1 MRQTRFWLC
10 LISIL
15 LSVAVWL
22 GLRQPF
28 AGDRFIDLGIV
39 FCLGLG
45 LLLWIATDPGFA
57 KRFVGEATAN
67 ELGFIR
73 IIACINL
80 IVTALWLEDL
90 PTSSW
95 LPEAIRQPM
104 GTIQFLYAI
113 PGFEAFSR
121 SQEWLQGFELLTVL
135 CLSLGMVGLWTR
147 FTIPLGGLTYCL
159 LGGLTRQYFYLYHQG
174 LIVVY
179 MLLALSFMPCGDG
192 LSVDRW
198 LAKRRGRPVVDTQSP
213 TPVYGWSR
221 YTCWVVLVLA
231 YLASGGS
238 KLAVVGFSWLD
249 PTNLRG
255 MMYSCTLQRCN
266 NYDWDVALRVGP
278 HLPDFVFS
286 LFGVAGT
293 FAELAFVLV
302 LFSAL
307 ARRIMPLFMVSLH
320 LGIWTF
326 QNILFIDFIILQL
339 IFLDLNWAQQFFS
352 RWGLFSSAERPAI
365 GNTAENALVRPLDA
379 FRYPLLISVLSTVFA
394 VCWFYK
400 IYFYP
405 LTGLHLFAYKDIS
418 GVVMYEQVYAQY
430 ASGETARIYPE
441 DIIPAQGIASY
452 KQVTQQCFS
461 EEADKLYVCDE
472 YLGALASAYNSQPG
486 HSDNKIQE
494 IDVQRKK
501 WDFKT
506 NPLDKNFGNV
516 VGNYALNISEVQK
529 NAPAQKQVIAK

>member
-15 LSVAVWL
+15 VSVAIWL
-22 GLRQPF
+22 GLRQTFPSQ
-28 AGDRFIDLGIV
+28 RFIDLGVV

-45 LLLWIATDPGFA
+45 LILWIATSPGLA
-57 KRFVGEATAN
+57 KRFVGEATAD

-73 IIACINL
+73 IISCIDL
-80 IVTALWLEDL
+80 LVTALWLEDL
-90 PTSSW
+90 PTTPL

-104 GTIQFLYAI
+104 GTVQFLYLI
-113 PGFEAFSR
+113 PGFETFSR
-121 SQEWLQGFELLTVL
+121 SQAWLQGFELVTVL
-135 CLSLGMVGLWTR
+135 CLILGMVGLWTR
-147 FTIPLGGLTYCL
+147 FTIPLSAIAYCI

-179 MLLALSFMPCGDG
+179 MLVALSFMPCSDG

-198 LAKRRGRPVVDTQSP
+198 LAKRRGKPIVDTDQP
-213 TPVYGWSR
+213 TPVYGWAR
-221 YTCWVVLVLA
+221 YTCWIVLVLA

-255 MMYSCTLQRCN
+255 IMYSCTLQRCN

-286 LFGVAGT
+286 LFGFAGT

-302 LFSAL
+302 LFSQL

-326 QNILFIDFIILQL
+326 QNILFIDFIILQM
-339 IFLDLNWAQQFFS
+339 IFLDLSWVKRIFS
-352 RWGLFSSAERPAI
+352 RWSLFPRFGQSA
-365 GNTAENALVRPLDA
+365 TAVLVRPLGA
-379 FRYPLLISVLSTVFA
+379 FRYPLLISILTISIT
-394 VCWFYK
+394 VCWFYT

-405 LTGLHLFAYKDIS
+405 LTGLHLFAYKDVS
-418 GVVMYEQVYAQY
+418 GVVRYEQIYAQY
-430 ASGETARIYPE
+430 ASGETARIFPE

-452 KQVTQQCFS
+452 KQITQQCFS
-461 EEADKLYVCDE
+461 KKADELYVCNE
-472 YLGALASAYNSQPG
+472 YLGALAAAYNSRPDHSG
-486 HSDNKIQE
+486 HKIE
-494 IDVQRKK
+494 KLEVRRKK
-501 WDFKT
+501 WDFRAA
-506 NPLDKNFGNV
+506 PFDKKFGNIT
-516 VGNYALNISEVQK
+516 GRYDLNVAGK
-529 NAPAQKQVIAK
+529 

>member
-1 MRQTRFWLC
+1 MSIFSTRPTRFWLC

-15 LSVAVWL
+15 SSVAVWL
-22 GLRQPF
+22 GLRQLF
-28 AGDRFIDLGIV
+28 GSHRFIDLGVV

-45 LLLWIATDPGFA
+45 LLLWIATSPGFA

-67 ELGFIR
+67 DLGFIR
-73 IIACINL
+73 IIACIDL
-80 IVTALWLEDL
+80 IITAVWLEDL
-90 PTSSW
+90 STTPL

-104 GTIQFLYAI
+104 GTVQFLYAI

-121 SQEWLQGFELLTVL
+121 SQGWLQGFELLTVL
-135 CLSLGMVGLWTR
+135 CLVLGMLGLWTR
-147 FTIPLGGLTYCL
+147 FTIPLGALTYCV

-192 LSVDRW
+192 LSIDRW
-198 LAKRRGRPVVDTQSP
+198 LAKRRGQPVVDTNRP
-213 TPVYGWSR
+213 TSVYGWSR
-221 YTCWVVLVLA
+221 YTCWVVLVLS

-286 LFGVAGT
+286 LFGIAGT

-302 LFSAL
+302 LFSQL
-307 ARRIMPLFMVSLH
+307 ARLIMPIFMVSLH

-339 IFLDLNWAQQFFS
+339 IFLNVSWAQQILS
-352 RWGLFSSAERPAI
+352 RWGLFSRA
-365 GNTAENALVRPLDA
+365 NQTAAADTLVRPSNA
-379 FRYPLLISVLSTVFA
+379 FRYPLLASILSIVFA
-394 VCWFYK
+394 VCWFYN

-405 LTGLHLFAYKDIS
+405 LTGLHLFAYKDVS
-418 GVVMYEQVYAQY
+418 GVVLYEQIYAQY
-430 ASGETARIYPE
+430 ASGKTARIHPE

-461 EEADKLYVCDE
+461 EDTDKIYVCNE
-472 YLGALASAYNSQPG
+472 YLDALAAAYNSEPR
-486 HSDNKIQE
+486 HENDAIEKLE
-494 IDVQRKK
+494 VQRKK
-501 WDFKT
+501 WDFKA
-506 NPLDKNFGNV
+506 NPLDTDYGDIIGRYDLSMNK
-516 VGNYALNISEVQK
+516 E
-529 NAPAQKQVIAK
+529 

>member
-15 LSVAVWL
+15 LSIAVWL

-28 AGDRFIDLGIV
+28 ASHKFIDLGLV

-45 LLLWIATDPGFA
+45 LILWIATSPGFA
-57 KRFVGEATAN
+57 KRFVGEATAD

-73 IIACINL
+73 IICCVDL
-80 IVTALWLEDL
+80 LVTALWLEDL
-90 PTSSW
+90 PTTPL

-104 GTIQFLYAI
+104 GTIQYLYAI
-113 PGFEAFSR
+113 PGFEAFAR
-121 SQEWLQGFELLTVL
+121 SQAWLQGFEILTVL
-135 CLSLGMVGLWTR
+135 CLVLGMIGLWTR
-147 FTIPLGGLTYCL
+147 FTIPLGALTFCL

-179 MLLALSFMPCGDG
+179 LLVALSFMPCADG

-198 LAKRRGRPVVDTQSP
+198 LAIRRGKSVVETDRP

-221 YTCWVVLVLA
+221 YTCWVIFVMS

-266 NYDWDVALRVGP
+266 NYEWDVALRVGP

-302 LFSAL
+302 LFFPL

-320 LGIWTF
+320 LGIWTL
-326 QNILFIDFIILQL
+326 QNILFIDFIVLQL
-339 IFLDLNWAQQFFS
+339 MFLDLGWAKQVLS
-352 RWGLFSSAERPAI
+352 RWGLFSNAGQPAAV
-365 GNTAENALVRPLDA
+365 NTANTLVRPLRP
-379 FRYPLLISVLSTVFA
+379 FRYPILLSVFTILMS

-405 LTGLHLFAYKDIS
+405 LTGLHLFAYKDVS
-418 GVVMYEQVYAQY
+418 GVVNYERLYAEY
-430 ASGETARIYPE
+430 ASGEKARIYPE
-441 DIIPAQGIASY
+441 DIIHAQAIASY
-452 KQVTQQCFS
+452 KQITQQCFS
-461 EEADKLYVCDE
+461 KDPKKLYVCDE
-472 YLGALASAYNSQPG
+472 YLAALADAYNSQPI
-486 HSDNKIQE
+486 HSGNEIEKIE
-494 IDVQRKK
+494 VQRKS
-501 WDFKT
+501 WDFKAH
-506 NPLDKNFGNV
+506 PLDSNYGDTVKRYAFNV
-516 VGNYALNISEVQK
+516 SK
-529 NAPAQKQVIAK
+529 K

>member
-10 LISIL
+10 LVSIL
-15 LSVAVWL
+15 LSVAIWL

-28 AGDRFIDLGIV
+28 GNHRFIDLGVV

-57 KRFVGEATAN
+57 KRFVGTATAD

-80 IVTALWLEDL
+80 LVTALWLEDL
-90 PTSSW
+90 PTTAW
-95 LPEAIRQPM
+95 LPTAIQQPM
-104 GTIQFLYAI
+104 GTIQFLYVI
-113 PGFEAFSR
+113 PGFETFAR
-121 SQEWLQGFELLTVL
+121 SQAWLQGFELLTAL
-135 CLSLGMVGLWTR
+135 CLILGMIGLWTR
-147 FTIPLGGLTYCL
+147 LTIPLSALTFCI

-179 MLLALSFMPCGDG
+179 ILVALSFTPCGDG

-198 LAKRRGRPVVDTQSP
+198 LAKQRSKPIVDTRQP
-213 TPVYGWSR
+213 TAVYGWSR

-238 KLAVVGFSWLD
+238 KLAVVGLSWLD
-249 PTNLRG
+249 PINLRG

-266 NYDWDVALRVGP
+266 NYDWDIALQLGP
-278 HLPDFVFS
+278 HLPDFVFT
-286 LFGVAGT
+286 LFGIAGT

-302 LFSAL
+302 LFSKL

-339 IFLDLNWAQQFFS
+339 VFVDLNWAQQLFS
-352 RWGLFSSAERPAI
+352 RWNLFSNFQEPIAGSMI
-365 GNTAENALVRPLDA
+365 VRPLSA

-394 VCWFYK
+394 VCWFYT

-405 LTGLHLFAYKDIS
+405 LTGLHLFAYKDVS
-418 GVVMYEQVYAQY
+418 GVVMYEQIYAQY
-430 ASGETARIYPE
+430 ASGETTRVYPE

-452 KQVTQQCFS
+452 KQVTKQCFS
-461 EEADKLYVCDE
+461 KEATERYVCDE
-472 YLGALASAYNSQPG
+472 YLEALAAAYNSQPN
-486 HSDNKIQE
+486 HTSNEIKKIE
-494 IDVQRKK
+494 VQRKK
-501 WDFKT
+501 WDFKAE
-506 NPLDKNFGNV
+506 PLDEHFGSVINR
-516 VGNYALNISEVQK
+516 YDLDISRE
-529 NAPAQKQVIAK
+529 I

>member
-1 MRQTRFWLC
+1 M
-10 LISIL
+10 
-15 LSVAVWL
+15 
-22 GLRQPF
+22 RQPF
-28 AGDRFIDLGIV
+28 ASHRFIDIGIV

-45 LLLWIATDPGFA
+45 ILLWIATDPRFA
-57 KRFVGEATAN
+57 KRFVGKATAN
-67 ELGFIR
+67 DLGFIR
-73 IIACINL
+73 IIACIDL
-80 IVTALWLEDL
+80 IITALWLEDL
-90 PTSSW
+90 PTTSW

-104 GTIQFLYAI
+104 GTVQFLYAI
-113 PGFEAFSR
+113 PGFETFAR

-135 CLSLGMVGLWTR
+135 CLGLGMIGLWTR
-147 FTIPLGGLTYCL
+147 FTIPLGALTFCI

-179 MLLALSFMPCGDG
+179 MLVALSFMPCGDG

-198 LAKRRGRPVVDTQSP
+198 LARRQGKPVVDTHQP

-238 KLAVVGFSWLD
+238 KLAVVGLSWVD

-266 NYDWDVALRVGP
+266 NYDWDAILQLGP

-286 LFGVAGT
+286 VFGIAGT

-302 LFSAL
+302 LFSKL
-307 ARRIMPLFMVSLH
+307 ARRIMPLLMVSLH

-339 IFLDLNWAQQFFS
+339 VFVDLDWAQQLFS
-352 RWGLFSSAERPAI
+352 RRGLLSRSGRSTT
-365 GNTAENALVRPLDA
+365 GNTLVRPLNA
-379 FRYPLLISVLSTVFA
+379 FCYPLLISVLSTVFA
-394 VCWFYK
+394 VCWFYT

-418 GVVMYEQVYAQY
+418 GVVTYERIYAQY
-430 ASGETARIYPE
+430 VSGETDRIYPE

-461 EEADKLYVCDE
+461 KKANERDVCDE
-472 YLGALASAYNSQPG
+472 YLRALATAYNSQLSHEG
-486 HSDNKIQE
+486 HE
-494 IDVQRKK
+494 IEKLEVQRRK
-501 WDFKT
+501 WDFKAEPFDQQFGSIT
-506 NPLDKNFGNV
+506 NRYDLRVSK
-516 VGNYALNISEVQK
+516 SR
-529 NAPAQKQVIAK
+529 

>member
-28 AGDRFIDLGIV
+28 ASHRFINLGIV

-45 LLLWIATDPGFA
+45 LLLWIATDSRFA
-57 KRFVGEATAN
+57 KRFVGTATAN
-67 ELGFIR
+67 DLGFIR
-73 IIACINL
+73 IIACVDL

-90 PTSSW
+90 PTTPW

-104 GTIQFLYAI
+104 GTVQFLYAV
-113 PGFEAFSR
+113 PGFETFSR
-121 SQEWLQGFELLTVL
+121 SQGWLQGFELLTVL

-147 FTIPLGGLTYCL
+147 FTIPLGALTYCI

-179 MLLALSFMPCGDG
+179 MLVALSFMPCGDG

-198 LAKRRGRPVVDTQSP
+198 LARRRGKPVVDTHQP

-238 KLAVVGFSWLD
+238 KLAVVGISWLD

-266 NYDWDVALRVGP
+266 NYDWDVVLRVGP

-286 LFGVAGT
+286 LFGIAGT

-302 LFSAL
+302 LFSQL

-326 QNILFIDFIILQL
+326 QNILFIDFIVLQL
-339 IFLDLNWAQQFFS
+339 IFLDLSWAQQVLS
-352 RWGLFSSAERPAI
+352 RWGFASAERLAATPDV
-365 GNTAENALVRPLDA
+365 LVRPLST
-379 FRYPLLISVLSTVFA
+379 FRYPLLISVLSITFA

-405 LTGLHLFAYKDIS
+405 LTRLHLFAYKDVS
-418 GVVMYEQVYAQY
+418 GTVVYEGIYAQY
-430 ASGETARIYPE
+430 ASGETDRIYPE

-461 EEADKLYVCDE
+461 KEANERYVCDE
-472 YLGALASAYNSQPG
+472 YLEALAAAYNSQPSHQG
-486 HSDNKIQE
+486 HE
-494 IDVQRKK
+494 IEKLEVQRRK
-501 WDFKT
+501 WDFKAD
-506 NPLDKNFGNV
+506 PLDRLFGSV
-516 VGNYALNISEVQK
+516 IDRYDLNID
-529 NAPAQKQVIAK
+529 